1 MSKGDWKSL
10 SALAAIHL
18 ISPKHISFMS
28 VSYWLRLDR
37 SHTLGSSLQLGLVA
51 RLGLVA
57 GGDAQVGGDEAGA
70 ELCAG
75 GGCTGCSGRLGASS

>member
-1 MSKGDWKSL
+1 MSE
-10 SALAAIHL
+10 
-18 ISPKHISFMS
+18 
-28 VSYWLRLDR
+28 SYWLRLER

-75 GGCTGCSGRLGASS
+75 GGCAGCWPGGGGNGVGGGDGRVGEHANTHIDLQDASS

>member
-1 MSKGDWKSL
+1 M
-10 SALAAIHL
+10 
-18 ISPKHISFMS
+18 SFMS
-28 VSYWLRLDR
+28 VSYWLRLER

-75 GGCTGCSGRLGASS
+75 GG